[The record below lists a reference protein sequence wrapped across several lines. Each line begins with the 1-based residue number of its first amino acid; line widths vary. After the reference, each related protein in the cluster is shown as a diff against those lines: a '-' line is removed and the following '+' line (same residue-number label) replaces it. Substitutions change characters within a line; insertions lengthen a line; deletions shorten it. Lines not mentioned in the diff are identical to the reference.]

1 MPFIPRRRI
10 PSIEE
15 KKQEEKKQEE
25 KRAKSKNFEKQ
36 VVYLSTERFKVGEK
50 VKTRTNEGNLVEGKF
65 LGTSGKT
72 LAVSLNGQLY
82 HFKHSNV
89 LTDDSSIEEVKQ
101 PINKSRQKA
110 SRSHIQLTLKITW
123 EIVTILGRI
132 CLRIIGTL
140 LTILKKICRW
150 IAEDE

>member
-15 KKQEEKKQEE
+15 KKQEEKKT
-25 KRAKSKNFEKQ
+25 KSKDFEKK

-65 LGTSGKT
+65 LGTSGNT

-89 LTDDSSIEEVKQ
+89 LTDNSSNEETEQ
-101 PINKSRQKA
+101 PINKSRHKTH
-110 SRSHIQLTLKITW
+110 RSCIQLTLKATW
-123 EIVTILGRI
+123 KTVIVLGRI
-132 CLRIIGTL
+132 ILRIVSTL